1 MSKPI
6 PGGKPVPTKK
16 LDKAIKFA
24 AAGAVG
30 EVTRINA
37 NIRVELHRKL
47 KAHAAVNGRTMGELI
62 EEWIEGL
69 PNIRG

>member
-1 MSKPI
+1 MMSRTAAGKPI
-6 PGGKPVPTKK
+6 PKK
-16 LDKAIKFA
+16 LDKALKFA
-24 AAGAVG
+24 AAGAEG

-37 NIRVELHRKL
+37 NIKVELHRKL
-47 KAHAAVNGRTMGELI
+47 KAYAAMNGRTMGELI